1 MVQSLLPRPASDH
14 NPIMLDGS
22 GVRRG
27 LTPFR
32 FVNMWLKVN
41 GFKELLSGNWGEMQM
56 SGSASIK
63 LVEKLKTL
71 KMLLKKWNKDEFG
84 NVYDRKAS
92 TLNAMNSCDSLET
105 SRPLS
110 QEEQNARLV
119 AKEEYKKLVL
129 LEEISKRQKSREIWL
144 RGGDRNTGFFSIKWL
159 TLIGGEIL
167 FLG

>member
-22 GVRRG
+22 SVRRG

-56 SGSASIK
+56 SGSASFK
-63 LVEKLKTL
+63 LVEKLKTI

-84 NVYDRKAS
+84 SV
-92 TLNAMNSCDSLET
+92 
-105 SRPLS
+105 
-110 QEEQNARLV
+110 
-119 AKEEYKKLVL
+119 
-129 LEEISKRQKSREIWL
+129 
-144 RGGDRNTGFFSIKWL
+144 
-159 TLIGGEIL
+159 
-167 FLG
+167 